1 MLYEL
6 STRLRYPEKKRGEK
20 IGATTLPSRSFQQVR
35 SRFFLFFVARYR
47 RAFLIYE
54 RQFDASRTA
63 VKIKYCAKS
72 QKGTEGGRKRNRRSV
87 GGVFD
92 RAVNCRLININS
104 FSSSFL
110 RN

>member
-72 QKGTEGGRKRNRRSV
+72 QKGTEGKNEIVDRSED
-87 GGVFD
+87 VFD

-110 RN
+110 GN